1 MTQSIHGVRAAGMCA
16 LAAVM
21 MLSLSPLTA
30 VSADKAKEQQISRV
44 IAKEMEAAQKAL
56 KANQWG
62 EAVKNLEAAETKP
75 GLTPFDKKTIYD
87 FKGFAYIRQNKM
99 KEAEAAYEE
108 AIATGQYNAEETAR
122 THKMLFQLAASN
134 QQFAKAIEYGK
145 AMSDAGTLDAN
156 GLLIMTQVYYQQ
168 KDCKNAGV
176 WADKAAAAAR
186 KAGETPK
193 ETVFQ
198 IKLQCASDSQDTPGM
213 SAALVDLIRMTNKT
227 TYWNNYIR
235 ILRND
240 ERDDKNL
247 LMIYR
252 VMYDTNSMNEDTDYI
267 EMAQLLGDAA
277 LPGEAQMVLEKAQ
290 SSNVLKEEHK
300 ERTTRLLNSLKA
312 RADSDKKSLPQQDAE
327 AAKAPNGQTY
337 VKTGEVYYGSADYQ
351 GAVGAITKGLAKPP
365 VKSQDEAFV
374 YLGRANVALKNNAD
388 AKKAFGQLKGVQG
401 VSPKVQ
407 KLWELYAE
415 KLS

>member
-30 VSADKAKEQQISRV
+30 VSADKPKEQQISRV

-99 KEAEAAYEE
+99 KEAETAYEE

-145 AMSDAGTLDAN
+145 SMSDAGTLDAN

-300 ERTTRLLNSLKA
+300 ERTTRLLNSLKT

-337 VKTGEVYYGSADYQ
+337 VKTGEVYYGAADYQ

-374 YLGRANVALKNNAD
+374 YLGRAHVALKNNAD
-388 AKKAFGQLKGVQG
+388 AKKAFGQLKSVQG

-415 KLS
+415 KLG